1 MAPDGEKGQSQSVAP
16 AFGSADL
23 NKSDGSSNQ
32 SRLDATG
39 KTFGDVLDGILTTPA
54 KLLSFIV
61 ILTTLAGLV
70 FVVIFLLQRLIGV
83 TPSEITINPTGST
96 QVMFAAA
103 SGKNKEYLIMVHP
116 QGWQNTR
123 IPIRP
128 GDRLT
133 FTADGSV
140 NIDLN
145 TIIEN
150 VTKRHK
156 YEADVAAE
164 RGVKEESRTDVPEQY
179 FTAKMKQS
187 LKPASPWV
195 GPEGYKDVA
204 ATAWAGRIKNRVM
217 PDKPGGALIGAISQ
231 PGAATPSEDEIF
243 MIGKE
248 GRHVSV
254 KDGDLWFNVNDVRNF
269 EDPSNANLFYLDNIG
284 FFWVKV
290 TIEPK

>member
-1 MAPDGEKGQSQSVAP
+1 MVPDDEKGKSQSVGP
-16 AFGSADL
+16 AFGSVDL
-23 NKSDGSSNQ
+23 NKSDGSLTRSGP
-32 SRLDATG
+32 SG
-39 KTFGDVLDGILTTPA
+39 KTFADVLEGILTIPT
-54 KLLSFIV
+54 KLLSFIA

-83 TPSEITINPTGST
+83 TPSEITISPTGST

-103 SGKNKEYLIMVHP
+103 AGKNKEYLIMVHP

-123 IPIRP
+123 IPVRP

-133 FTADGSV
+133 FAADGSV

-145 TIIEN
+145 TIVEN
-150 VTKRHK
+150 VIKRHK
-156 YEADVAAE
+156 YEAAVAAE
-164 RGVKEESRTDVPEQY
+164 HGVTEESRKEVPEQY
-179 FTAKMKQS
+179 FTEKMKQS

-195 GPEGYKDVA
+195 GPDGYKDVA

-217 PDKPGGALIGAISQ
+217 PDEPGGALIGAVSQ
-231 PGAATPSEDEIF
+231 PGGATPREDEVF

-269 EDPSNANLFYLDNIG
+269 EDPNNANLFYLDNIG

-290 TIEPK
+290 TIESK